1 MLRQL
6 IFAAALLA
14 VPACHP
20 TLTASDAAS
29 AANPIADHA
38 FLDGLAGA
46 SSGAESIEE
55 DVVHADRAAAGLSVA
70 EAHCASCHAVT
81 PGQISPN
88 SDAPPFASIAQRP
101 GLTNSTAYRWLRHS
115 HDFPD
120 QMNFAL
126 DPGQAEELAAYL
138 LTLREAN
145 SE

>member
-6 IFAAALLA
+6 LFAAALLA
-14 VPACHP
+14 VPACHSA
-20 TLTASDAAS
+20 LTASDAAS
-29 AANPIADHA
+29 AANLSANHA
-38 FLDGLAGA
+38 SSDGLAGA
-46 SSGAESIEE
+46 GSGAESIE
-55 DVVHADRAAAGLSVA
+55 DVVHSDRAAAGLSVA

-81 PGQISPN
+81 AGQISPN

-101 GLTNSTAYRWLRHS
+101 GLTYSTADRWLRHS
-115 HDFPD
+115 HNFPD
-120 QMNFAL
+120 QMNFTL